1 MITKRNA
8 LLLSGTAV
16 VLGLVVFIGWQWH
29 RFETRIQ
36 SMPVNIPEN
45 LALDPLASVV
55 VDPQLLGSLHD
66 AEAGSSMPLLQRSS
80 ETPRYSKER
89 AELAL
94 TWLHASRIFK
104 ATDWSALGGKMLSSD
119 ILTSISS
126 ESRVDAWNKPF
137 CVLVED
143 KQVAFISSDG
153 TVAPDCS
160 SLRHVAEKAVSAS
173 HDARLTRAGNL
184 LVTVQSRSGGAT
196 APESH

>member
-1 MITKRNA
+1 M
-8 LLLSGTAV
+8 SGTAI
-16 VLGLVVFIGWQWH
+16 VLSLVAFIGWQWH
-29 RFETRIQ
+29 HFATRLQ
-36 SMPVNIPEN
+36 SMPVSIPKD

-55 VDPQLLGSLHD
+55 VDPQLLDSLHD
-66 AEAGSSMPLLQRSS
+66 AQAGSSLPLLQRSA

-94 TWLHASRIFK
+94 TWLRASRIFK
-104 ATDWSALGGKMLSSD
+104 ATDWSALDGKILSSD
-119 ILTSISS
+119 TLTGISS

-153 TVAPDCS
+153 TVARDCN
-160 SLRHVAEKAVSAS
+160 SLRHVAEKAVAAS
-173 HDARLTRAGNL
+173 HDARLTRAGSL